1 MSWMK
6 FNKLSG
12 RNVVYVICDGMEK
25 GDLRSTTKG
34 IATLIGQFV
43 EFWKN
48 GLWIF
53 NPAKITTNYAVGK
66 DGTEHPDPDN
76 KCLSWEINM
85 LKNSS
90 LK

>member
-1 MSWMK
+1 MK

-25 GDLRSTTKG
+25 SDLRSTTKG

-48 GLWIF
+48 GL
-53 NPAKITTNYAVGK
+53 
-66 DGTEHPDPDN
+66 
-76 KCLSWEINM
+76 
-85 LKNSS
+85 
-90 LK
+90 